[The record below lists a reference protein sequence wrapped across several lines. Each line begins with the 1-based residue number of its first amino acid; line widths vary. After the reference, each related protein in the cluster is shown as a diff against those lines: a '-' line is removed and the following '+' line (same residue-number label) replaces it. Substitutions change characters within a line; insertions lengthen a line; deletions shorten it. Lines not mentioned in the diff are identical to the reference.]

1 MENSTL
7 ENVDF
12 SKLENLENIENDF
25 SFLEKNE
32 ETESAKVENSIDEN
46 KEENESFGNNATSQ
60 NNNSEQPV
68 SELIEASTIIGI
80 FDMIVSRLTSVGV
93 SMAGYECKY
102 TDFKLDA
109 SEQKILK
116 QPLQN
121 VINKRGWGGV
131 SDETKLIVLLVGMY
145 GFKIGNSLEGKKKK
159 KGIIKESGKEETKE
173 GIDYYDMPAP
183 HGRFSN
189 GKPKKS

>member
-25 SFLEKNE
+25 SFLEKKE
-32 ETESAKVENSIDEN
+32 ETETAKVEHSIDEVG
-46 KEENESFGNNATSQ
+46 ESVGGSVDSDESQ
-60 NNNSEQPV
+60 KNSANEQPI
-68 SELIEASTIIGI
+68 SELVEASTIIGI

-121 VINKRGWGGV
+121 IINKRGWGNV
-131 SDETKLIVLLVGMY
+131 SDESKLAILLIGMY

-159 KGIIKESGKEETKE
+159 KGIIKETDHEKET
-173 GIDYYDMPAP
+173 DYYSQPAP
-183 HGRFSN
+183 FGRFSN

>member
-32 ETESAKVENSIDEN
+32 ETETAKVENSIDEN
-46 KEENESFGNNATSQ
+46 KEENQNFGNNATSE

-159 KGIIKESGKEETKE
+159 KGIIKDQKEEKE
-173 GIDYYDMPAP
+173 IDYYDMPAP

>member
-25 SFLEKNE
+25 SFLEKKE
-32 ETESAKVENSIDEN
+32 ETETAKVEHSIDEVGEPVFN
-46 KEENESFGNNATSQ
+46 SVGGDESQ
-60 NNNSEQPV
+60 KNSANEQPI
-68 SELIEASTIIGI
+68 SELVEASTIIGI

-121 VINKRGWGGV
+121 IINKRGWGNV
-131 SDETKLIVLLVGMY
+131 SDESKLAILLIGMY

-159 KGIIKESGKEETKE
+159 KGIIKDQKEEKE
-173 GIDYYDMPAP
+173 INYYDMPAP
-183 HGRFSN
+183 NGRFSN
-189 GKPKKS
+189 GKPKKA